1 MDNDLIIKNLMA
13 KIKVTQIK
21 SGIGSTKRQKR
32 TLEALGI
39 HKMNNTVEVEN
50 TPQIQGMITKVRH
63 LLKVEEK

>member
-1 MDNDLIIKNLMA
+1 MA

-39 HKMNNTVEVEN
+39 RKMNNTIEVKN
-50 TPQIQGMITKVRH
+50 TPQIQGMITKIRH

>member
-1 MDNDLIIKNLMA
+1 MP

-39 HKMNNTVEVEN
+39 RKMNNTIEVEN
-50 TPQIQGMITKVRH
+50 SPQVQGMITKVRH
-63 LLKVEEK
+63 LLRVEEK

>member
-1 MDNDLIIKNLMA
+1 MA

-39 HKMNNTVEVEN
+39 RKMNNTIEVE
-50 TPQIQGMITKVRH
+50 TSPQVLGMIAKVKH

>member
-1 MDNDLIIKNLMA
+1 MA

-39 HKMNNTVEVEN
+39 RKMNNTIEVEN
-50 TPQIQGMITKVRH
+50 NPQIQGMITKVRH

>member
-1 MDNDLIIKNLMA
+1 MA

-39 HKMNNTVEVEN
+39 RKMNNTNEVEN
-50 TPQIQGMITKVRH
+50 NPQVQGMITKVRH

>member
-1 MDNDLIIKNLMA
+1 MA

-39 HKMNNTVEVEN
+39 RKLNNTIEVEN
-50 TPQIQGMITKVRH
+50 SPQVQGMITKVRH
-63 LLKVEEK
+63 LLRVE

>member
-1 MDNDLIIKNLMA
+1 MA

-39 HKMNNTVEVEN
+39 RKLNNTVEVES
-50 TPQIQGMITKVRH
+50 TPQIQGMIAKVRH